1 MDQQEF
7 LRRIAPITV
16 GALSTNCYVVRDSDK
31 CIVVDPGA
39 HGDKIAGA
47 IAGEGLTCT
56 IIVCTHGHHD
66 HVGGVAALKRAT
78 GATYMISEGDAER
91 AMRAIELSSH
101 VFDVNSP
108 DIANAPEADV
118 RLKEGDVVSL
128 GDITLRVIE
137 APGHTE
143 GGIVL
148 VEDDAN
154 VAFVGDTV
162 FEGSVGRTDLVG
174 GDAATLKKT
183 IARLKEE
190 LAPEC
195 VLLTGHGNPT
205 TMGRELMVNPFFL

>member
-16 GALSTNCYVVRDSDK
+16 GAISTNCYVVRDKDT

-39 HGDKIAGA
+39 HGAEIAGA
-47 IAGEGLTCT
+47 IANEGLTCT
-56 IIVCTHGHHD
+56 TIVCTHGHHD

-78 GATYMISEGDAER
+78 GATYMISAGDAER
-91 AMRAIELSSH
+91 ATHAIELSSH
-101 VFDVNSP
+101 VFDVSS
-108 DIANAPEADV
+108 DDVTDAPEADV
-118 RLKEGDVVSL
+118 KLKEGDVVRL
-128 GDITLRVIE
+128 GDISLRVME
-137 APGHTE
+137 TPGHTE

-148 VEDDAN
+148 VEDDAM

-190 LAPEC
+190 LSPEF
-195 VLLTGHGNPT
+195 VLLSGHGNPT
-205 TMGRELMVNPFFL
+205 TMGRELMYNPFFQ

>member
-1 MDQQEF
+1 MDQQDF
-7 LRRIAPITV
+7 LSRIAPISV
-16 GALSTNCYVVRDSDK
+16 GALSTNCYVVRDNDT
-31 CIVVDPGA
+31 CLVVDPGA
-39 HGDKIAGA
+39 HGAEIARA
-47 IAGEGLTCT
+47 IEHEGLTCKT
-56 IIVCTHGHHD
+56 IVCTHGHHD
-66 HVGGVAALKRAT
+66 HVGGVAALKEAT

-91 AMRAIELSSH
+91 ATRAIELSSH

-148 VEDDAN
+148 MEDEAL
-154 VAFVGDTV
+154 VAFVGDTI

-174 GDAATLKKT
+174 GDAATLKQT

-190 LAPEC
+190 LPSEC
-195 VLLTGHGNPT
+195 VLLSGHGNPT
-205 TMGRELMVNPFFL
+205 TMGRELMVNPWFL